1 MINIAKEVILFFTGK
16 VYFKGACMENID
28 SEIQKFYNDIAQQF
42 ADEWYANEDL
52 LPVLKRFIDL
62 LNPNPRVLDLG
73 CGAGYESMRLY
84 KLGARV
90 TGVDF
95 SDEPIRIARERNP
108 QCQFEVADFRKIDQS
123 FGVFDGIVAIS
134 SIIHIRDEELDS
146 VFSNMK
152 KVIRPEGFVMI
163 VVVEGLGICEE
174 RSKIEREGVQYNR
187 PFYLHSKMRLN
198 EVAVNTGFEHFDDMQ
213 LSDELASFGWKCLL
227 YRAK

>member
-1 MINIAKEVILFFTGK
+1 
-16 VYFKGACMENID
+16 MENTD

-52 LPVLKRFIDL
+52 LPTLKRFIDL
-62 LNPNPRVLDLG
+62 LNPNPRVLDMG

-90 TGVDF
+90 TGIDF

-108 QCQFEVADFRKIDQS
+108 QCKFQVADFRKLDES
-123 FGVFDGIVAIS
+123 LGVFDGIVAIA
-134 SIIHIRDEELDS
+134 SIIHIRDEELEL
-146 VFSNMK
+146 VFCNMK
-152 KVIRPEGFVMI
+152 KVIKHEGLVMI
-163 VVVEGLGICEE
+163 VVIEGLGICEE

-198 EVAVNTGFEHFDDMQ
+198 EVADNIGFEYFDDMQ
-213 LSDELASFGWKCLL
+213 LSEEQASFGWKCLL
-227 YRAK
+227 YRSK